1 MNQNIFNEY
10 PDVITIQDIQKL
22 LRISRHAAYELI
34 HSGQIPSRK
43 IGRIYRILKTDLIRF
58 LRSNSV

>member
-22 LRISRHAAYELI
+22 LRISRHAAGSI
-34 HSGQIPSRK
+34 SGRM
-43 IGRIYRILKTDLIRF
+43 RLRILWTILIWSRP
-58 LRSNSV
+58 V